1 MKNEDEIM
9 ASYLLSGGRM
19 LSATCKDCGAPMFDI
34 KGNQCCVICKELGKP
49 GVSEDNKDKKPD
61 IPIVFQSQPEQASVQ
76 VQVPVAVCESLEQTI
91 CALCTRAMEAS
102 RPEDA
107 KIYMDAV
114 RAGTDA
120 LQTLKKC

>member
-19 LSATCKDCGAPMFDI
+19 LSATCKDCGAPMFEI
-34 KGNQCCVICKELGKP
+34 QGEQCCVICKELGKP
-49 GVSEDNKDKKPD
+49 GVSADNVDTLPEKPV
-61 IPIVFQSQPEQASVQ
+61 ISYHQAEKTPALLSG
-76 VQVPVAVCESLEQTI
+76 AVCESLEQTI
-91 CALCTRAMEAS
+91 CVLCTRAMEAS